1 MAEGVNSVKNG
12 HAGDHPSEDEILK
25 AEEWKEKAN
34 KSFKGDGQLMPHW
47 IDWLLSTNI
56 CTSKIVHVNKMESH

>member
-34 KSFKGDGQLMPHW
+34 KSFKGDGQLM
-47 IDWLLSTNI
+47 
-56 CTSKIVHVNKMESH
+56 SH